1 MGGTSWAAA
10 RWRVYPP
17 HCWAGTEEWHK
28 TAGRIGRMWP
38 DPGMGNAWLDQDKG
52 LSRNQHTVKCG
63 AEKLVYVRG
72 KLLILITHSQRGFTG
87 SNLCSGLGLAQ
98 GSSSGHVT
106 EQSLLPRWKQQ
117 NSIHRHWM
125 VKDIEVLTQGLGTI
139 LWVMMIQNFEQE
151 SDRVR
156 KGQIQME
163 VNSD

>member
-1 MGGTSWAAA
+1 M
-10 RWRVYPP
+10 R
-17 HCWAGTEEWHK
+17 
-28 TAGRIGRMWP
+28 
-38 DPGMGNAWLDQDKG
+38 
-52 LSRNQHTVKCG
+52 CG